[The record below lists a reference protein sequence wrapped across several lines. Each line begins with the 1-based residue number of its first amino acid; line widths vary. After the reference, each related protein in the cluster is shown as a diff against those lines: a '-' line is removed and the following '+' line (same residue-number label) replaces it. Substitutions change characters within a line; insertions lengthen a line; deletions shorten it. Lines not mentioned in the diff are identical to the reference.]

1 MDRATGWLE
10 DRTEVYS
17 ATYENNKI
25 VAEHYNGPGTKED
38 FLKQTDE
45 TKSAASSTTR
55 RRPPRAADLAGRPTP
70 TGRDIL
76 AYLYEAFTVE
86 HERPPLFYLPIVYFI
101 GITFGMMMGY
111 FGGMFDLGMQ
121 RLIEIFSQVP
131 FLFII
136 MIISDM
142 VPLHMKGMFLIIS
155 LLIMFGWMSMTYQ
168 LRTSTMK
175 EKARDYV
182 AAARVV
188 GASTN
193 RILFVHILPN
203 LVAILVTLVPFSVS
217 ALILALASLDYL
229 GFGLPDTYASWG
241 RLLNDGLA
249 DLSASWVVTSAFS
262 ALVIT
267 LLLVTFIG
275 EAVREAFDPKKF
287 TTYK

>member
-1 MDRATGWLE
+1 MKTTTLWRNITAAPAPKRE
-10 DRTEVYS
+10 
-17 ATYENNKI
+17 
-25 VAEHYNGPGTKED
+25 

-45 TKSAASSTTR
+45 HKISRIFYHPS
-55 RRPPRAADLAGRPTP
+55 PPLKGGHLLGTNTQGA
-70 TGRDIL
+70 DIL
-76 AYLYEAFTVE
+76 AYLYGGLQVNMKAA
-86 HERPPLFYLPIVYFI
+86 LFYLPIVYFI

-182 AAARVV
+182 AAV
-188 GASTN
+188 
-193 RILFVHILPN
+193 IFH
-203 LVAILVTLVPFSVS
+203 LVAELLFCFYRFLSNFLQACLLPFFRQHQFRCRIQRNLFQILYGT
-217 ALILALASLDYL
+217 LALRLKASQGINGISPHFNTQWIFFRQRIYIKDSS
-229 GFGLPDTYASWG
+229 TH
-241 RLLNDGLA
+241 RK
-249 DLSASWVVTSAFS
+249 FS
-262 ALVIT
+262 RHFHLIIAHIPHLQKPLCLCLKV
-267 LLLVTFIG
+267 
-275 EAVREAFDPKKF
+275 
-287 TTYK
+287 

>member
-1 MDRATGWLE
+1 
-10 DRTEVYS
+10 
-17 ATYENNKI
+17 
-25 VAEHYNGPGTKED
+25 
-38 FLKQTDE
+38 
-45 TKSAASSTTR
+45 
-55 RRPPRAADLAGRPTP
+55 
-70 TGRDIL
+70 
-76 AYLYEAFTVE
+76 
-86 HERPPLFYLPIVYFI
+86 
-101 GITFGMMMGY
+101 MMMGY

-131 FLFII
+131 FLFHHHDYFRYG
-136 MIISDM
+136 SPSHERH
-142 VPLHMKGMFLIIS
+142 VPDYQPSHHVRVDVHDLPAQNLHHEGKKRATTWRRPACLELPPAVF
-155 LLIMFGWMSMTYQ
+155 F
-168 LRTSTMK
+168 
-175 EKARDYV
+175 
-182 AAARVV
+182 
-188 GASTN
+188 
-193 RILFVHILPN
+193 FVHILPN